1 MICSA
6 SDDRSAILWKITDP
20 IKLEVTQLCQVYGH
34 FSRVFRCLV
43 LNDFF
48 VTAGE
53 DSLLILW
60 NFKGK
65 MFKKFDTHQG
75 GSVWSLCAT
84 ENVIC
89 TGGNDGAILTFNI
102 SVNCSKNI
110 INLPSDETP
119 KSVAILSSG
128 NVLCFTENAFL
139 LQYNTVSN
147 EWVNIGQISDLS
159 KYCVMQVSP
168 CRKLVALAGF
178 KGQLYLFR
186 MQGERLQ
193 CWQKYRLENQTRI
206 FAFHWL
212 DCKTF
217 IVTQANGLLS
227 LFYYYKQRFHFI
239 QIYKLPPSK
248 EQWSTCACIL
258 GRNLIV
264 GDRRGNLHNFQ
275 IGPKSSQDPI
285 NTIKKAHSYLG
296 VTNIHC
302 ISQSLVSLGRDG
314 VIKKHTLIDHL
325 LTTLESNKTKFS
337 WLTALELQN
346 RLLLSFT
353 EDRFVISD
361 MKFQRML
368 FEVPCGGGHRSWHY
382 LTSPDEFKFAYI
394 KRKSLN
400 FLSVNLNKLLQSNVV
415 EGLHIREINCC
426 KLIQTPSE
434 LFMISG
440 GEDTILRISRNFLEG
455 NFEVVGCLKVHLSSI
470 RAMFVHTLAPD
481 KYLVVTAGG
490 RSQIIC
496 WELNLPDCRC
506 DEKFNLYEPQTTE
519 TRIMDLVVVKGDD
532 KKLRVIAGTSDGTVK
547 SYLLTENLKL
557 EPEDVALHSRHSIT
571 KLANISYNS
580 VDVLVSMGTDGTLK
594 LWSYTNNLVQLA
606 SLPLLHQSGINSFS
620 YHSKPEG
627 VWILTGGDDNCITLS
642 LLTENNWKKKYMV
655 QNSELHCA
663 QITGAYL
670 GDGYF
675 ITSAIDQRVIVH
687 KWTWINETVKLE
699 VVGQYN
705 TTIADSQGMDVLELE
720 GKLILCVYGN
730 GFECLEVDL

>member
-1 MICSA
+1 M
-6 SDDRSAILWKITDP
+6 
-20 IKLEVTQLCQVYGH
+20 
-34 FSRVFRCLV
+34 
-43 LNDFF
+43 
-48 VTAGE
+48 TAGE

-60 NFKGK
+60 NFAGK
-65 MFKKFDTHQG
+65 MVKKFDTQG
-75 GSVWSLCAT
+75 GTVWSLCAT

-89 TGGNDGAILTFNI
+89 TGGNDGAILTFSI
-102 SVNCSKNI
+102 STNFSKNMV
-110 INLPSDETP
+110 NLPSDEIP
-119 KSVAILSSG
+119 KSVAILSSK

-139 LQYNTVSN
+139 LQYNTRSN
-147 EWVNIGQISDLS
+147 EWINIGQIPDLS

-178 KGQLYLFR
+178 EGQLYLFR
-186 MQGERLQ
+186 MQGESLQ
-193 CWQKYRLENQTRI
+193 CWHKYRLENQTRI

-227 LFYYYKQRFHFI
+227 LFYYNKRRFHFI
-239 QIYKLPPSK
+239 QNYILPPSK

-258 GRNLIV
+258 GKNLIV

-275 IGPKSSQDPI
+275 IGPKSLQDPI

-296 VTNIHC
+296 VTNLHC
-302 ISQSLVSLGRDG
+302 INQNVMSLGRDG
-314 VIKKHTLIDHL
+314 VIKKHTLTDQV
-325 LTTLESNKTKFS
+325 LTTLETNKTKFS

-346 RLLLSFT
+346 KLLLSFS

-368 FEVPCGGGHRSWHY
+368 FEVPCGGGHRSWNS
-382 LTSPDEFKFAYI
+382 LTSPDELKFAYI

-400 FLSVNLNKLLQSNVV
+400 FLSINLKELLQNNVV

-426 KLIQTPSE
+426 KLIQFDSK

-455 NFEVVGCLKVHLSSI
+455 KFEVVNCLKVHLSSI
-470 RAMFVHTLAPD
+470 RAIFVHPLGPD
-481 KYLVVTAGG
+481 KYLVVTGGG

-496 WELNLPDCRC
+496 WELNLPDCC
-506 DEKFNLYEPQTTE
+506 CEVKFNLYQPQIKLQPE
-519 TRIMDLVVVKGDD
+519 TRIMDLVIVKGTD
-532 KKLRVIAGTSDGTVK
+532 KKLKVVAGTSDGTVK

-557 EPEDVALHSRHSIT
+557 EPEDVGLHSQHSIT
-571 KLANISYNS
+571 KLATISYNS
-580 VDVLVSMGTDGTLK
+580 VDVLVSMATDGVLR
-594 LWSYTNNLVQLA
+594 LWSYTNHLTQLA
-606 SLPLLHQSGINSFS
+606 CFPRLHQSGINSFS
-620 YHSKPEG
+620 YHAKPEG
-627 VWILTGGDDNCITLS
+627 VWILTGGDDNCISLS
-642 LLTENNWKKKYMV
+642 LLTGNNWKKQYTL
-655 QNSELHCA
+655 QNSALHCS

-670 GDGYF
+670 RDGYF

-687 KWTWINETVKLE
+687 KWTWINEEVKLE
-699 VVGQYN
+699 VEGLYN
-705 TTIADSQGMDVLELE
+705 TTIADSQGMDVLKLD